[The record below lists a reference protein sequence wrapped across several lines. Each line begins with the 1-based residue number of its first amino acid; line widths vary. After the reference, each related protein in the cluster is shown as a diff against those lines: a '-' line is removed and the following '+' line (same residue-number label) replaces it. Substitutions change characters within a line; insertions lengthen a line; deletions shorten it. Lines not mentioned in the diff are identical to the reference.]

1 MTDKVYDFLTAPQV
15 TAAEI
20 KAKRRARAE
29 RLSAAIPGAIRY
41 DVPRVQSSPSDRMS
55 AAIADVDELDREIA
69 DLKDRMKNE
78 RRAIVDAADQ
88 FLDYQERR
96 VIILRY
102 IDRAS
107 WSCIASVLYRSKSTI
122 HRIHRSAGEKL
133 STICG

>member
-20 KAKRRARAE
+20 KANRRARAE

-107 WSCIASVLYRSKSTI
+107 WSCIASVLHRSKSTI

>member
-1 MTDKVYDFLTAPQV
+1 
-15 TAAEI
+15 
-20 KAKRRARAE
+20 
-29 RLSAAIPGAIRY
+29 
-41 DVPRVQSSPSDRMS
+41 MS

-107 WSCIASVLYRSKSTI
+107 WSCIASVLHRSKSTI

>member
-1 MTDKVYDFLTAPQV
+1 MTDKMYDLLTAPKV
-15 TAAEI
+15 TAAEV

-96 VIILRY
+96 VIIPRY

-107 WSCIASVLYRSKSTI
+107 WSCIASVLHRSKSTI

>member
-20 KAKRRARAE
+20 KAK
-29 RLSAAIPGAIRY
+29 
-41 DVPRVQSSPSDRMS
+41 
-55 AAIADVDELDREIA
+55 
-69 DLKDRMKNE
+69 

-107 WSCIASVLYRSKSTI
+107 WSCIASVLHRSKSTI